1 MNGTPNQDVAFR
13 VLRIEQQLESYR
25 RLHAEELDQIRR
37 ALEELK
43 EQVLLLAR
51 QEDPAAGRE
60 AGSSDK
66 GDYQ

>member
-13 VLRIEQQLESYR
+13 VLQIEQQLESYR

-51 QEDPAAGRE
+51 QEDPASDRHPD
-60 AGSSDK
+60 SSDK